1 MASKTGLSLPIRMFL
16 VLAGIC
22 LLGTLAVFI
31 HSYYLESYFNVH
43 VVNDPRWRIFNFNS
57 RQATE
62 GDIYNVAEIPAV
74 RRASLVG
81 RRRLRLEF
89 TPPIAASS
97 WTVTDAAT
105 GAVIARGPYPE
116 VQFGDEPGYLTCKFV
131 PEGVTLLKD
140 IVIKFH
146 FYPTENYKKS
156 GMSWDDNYH
165 AAATSVPWSLRRA
178 HSVAEWAGL
187 PADDPELVEA
197 KRLLEGK
204 VDPAAPALERSEQV
218 YRFIMDG
225 ILGHDGARPHTDKL
239 QLASPLETW
248 EAMSSGREGGFCE
261 NVALI
266 YYLFGNAAGIP
277 TRLVD
282 IAGKFG
288 PVKLT
293 GHYFCESWIPE
304 AGTWC
309 YVDPQSRI
317 ANVRTTGGRLLS
329 FLDLKRAC
337 DLGFQEGL
345 TLRKYDRE
353 TKTLVDGPAEA
364 STGGYSLGNIVI
376 AYKFGYGRNKSFNKV
391 EDFVSHTT
399 LLYAPFELPQWYLLK
414 FVFLYGF
421 LLSAALAIIFW
432 LAGRM
437 REDRSGTGS

>member
-1 MASKTGLSLPIRMFL
+1 MASKKGLRAPSRVFL
-16 VLAGIC
+16 ALAGVC
-22 LLGTLAVFI
+22 LLGTLAVFF

-57 RQATE
+57 RQAAE
-62 GDIYNVAEIPAV
+62 AEIYNVAEIPAV

-89 TPPIAASS
+89 TPPIAAPS
-97 WTVTDAAT
+97 WTVVDAET
-105 GAVIARGPYPE
+105 GAVNTQAPHPE
-116 VQFGDEPGYLTCKFV
+116 VQFGDEAGYLTCKFI
-131 PEGVTLLKD
+131 PEGVELLKD

-165 AAATSVPWSLRRA
+165 AAATSVPWSLKRA
-178 HSVAEWAGL
+178 HPVTEWAGL
-187 PADDPELVEA
+187 PADDPEIIEA
-197 KRLLEGK
+197 KRLLTGNI
-204 VDPAAPALERSEQV
+204 DMTAPTLERSEQV
-218 YRFIMDG
+218 YRFVMDG
-225 ILGHDGARPHTDKL
+225 ITGHEGARPHTDKL

-266 YYLFGNAAGIP
+266 YYLFANAAGIP

-304 AGTWC
+304 EACWC
-309 YVDPQSRI
+309 YVDPQMRI
-317 ANVRTTGGRLLS
+317 ANARTTQGKLLN
-329 FLDLKRAC
+329 FLELKKVF
-337 DLGFQEGL
+337 DLGLHQGL
-345 TLRKYDRE
+345 ALRKYDRA
-353 TKTLVDGPAEA
+353 TKTLVPGPAQA
-364 STGGYSLGNIVI
+364 SDGGSFLGNIVV
-376 AYKFGYGRNKSFNKV
+376 AYKFGYGRNTSFSKV
-391 EDFVSHTT
+391 KDFFRHTT
-399 LLYAPFELPQWYLLK
+399 LLYAPFELPKGYLLK

-421 LLSAALAIIFW
+421 LLSLALVFLFW
-432 LAGRM
+432 LVGRL
-437 REDRSGTGS
+437 TGRQTTRN